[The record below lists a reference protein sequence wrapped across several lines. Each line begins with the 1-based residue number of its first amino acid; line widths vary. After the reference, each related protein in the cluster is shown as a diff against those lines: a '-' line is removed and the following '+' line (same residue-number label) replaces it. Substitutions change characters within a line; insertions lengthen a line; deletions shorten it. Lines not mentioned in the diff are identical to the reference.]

1 MTQVR
6 PPHQEIE
13 IKLRLPGEPSVRAIR
28 AKLKKLG
35 AKSTDRIFETNILF
49 DHNAELRA
57 EGKLLRIRL
66 ERKALFHANEPSLT
80 AALRAAKRP
89 LTRTLLTY
97 KSPSNQAID
106 TGQAPL
112 TTLKYKQRTE
122 IEVTVAPGE
131 NLQSIFEGIGFSA
144 GFTYE
149 KLRTTYRL
157 KKLPGL
163 EIELDETPIGT
174 FLELEG
180 SPKAIDQAAALLGFH
195 AADYLTATYWD
206 LHVADCRGRRVEPG
220 HMVFKP

>member
-1 MTQVR
+1 MAQLR

-13 IKLRLPGEPSVRAIR
+13 IKLRLPDEPAVLSIR

-35 AKSTDRIFETNILF
+35 ARSTNRIFETNILF
-49 DHNAELRA
+49 DRGTELRT

-66 ERKALFHANEPSLT
+66 ERKAPLHAKEPSHT
-80 AALRAAKRP
+80 AALRASIRP
-89 LTRTLLTY
+89 LARTLLTY
-97 KSPSNQAID
+97 KAPSDLANDRA
-106 TGQAPL
+106 ASANP
-112 TTLKYKQRTE
+112 KYKQRTE
-122 IEVTVAPGE
+122 IEVTCTPGD

-163 EIELDETPIGT
+163 AVELDETPIGT

-180 SPKAIDQAAALLGFH
+180 SPKAIDQAATLLGFH
-195 AADYLTATYWD
+195 GADYLTATYWD

-220 HMVFKP
+220 HMVFKA